1 MIKIEQEYLI
11 MDYTVKLNTA
21 LETLK
26 KFVVKSKCSPL
37 YKNRI
42 FFRQEDNGDA
52 YLFATDAKAM
62 YIYKLNSEVYNAKE
76 KMLPLEWKSWQ
87 IDKDKKIIQFTIDD
101 WAAPPVKRFIK
112 ANNSPFSI
120 EIQDRKAFISF
131 CETALKKYSDRIK
144 KEYVVIQFCREGEAF
159 CVKSGINDTVFG
171 YHFDNCAADNIALCN
186 KDIVDLLIKRPITL
200 NAKRLKTILSCLK
213 TKTLIFD
220 FYKDLSA
227 IKFSD
232 GRNYYWLAVAFIQR

>member
-1 MIKIEQEYLI
+1 MIEIEQQYLI
-11 MDYTVKLNTA
+11 MDYTDELNTA
-21 LETLK
+21 LDTLK
-26 KFVVKSKCSPL
+26 KFVVKSKCRPL
-37 YKNRI
+37 YKNLI

-62 YIYKLNSEVYNAKE
+62 YIYKLDSEVCNAK
-76 KMLPLEWKSWQ
+76 KRVLPLEWKSWQ

-144 KEYVVIQFCREGEAF
+144 KEYVVIQFCREGEAL

-186 KDIVDLLIKRPITL
+186 KDIFDLLLKRPITL

-220 FYKDLSA
+220 FYEDLSA

-232 GRNYYWLAVAFIQR
+232 G

>member
-1 MIKIEQEYLI
+1 MIRIKQEYLI
-11 MDYTVKLNTA
+11 MDYTDELNTA
-21 LETLK
+21 LDTLK
-26 KFVVKSKCSPL
+26 KFVVKSKCLPL

-62 YIYKLNSEVYNAKE
+62 YIYKLNSEVCNVEE
-76 KMLPLEWKSWQ
+76 KVLPLEWESRQ
-87 IDKDKKIIQFTIDD
+87 IDKDKKIIRFTI
-101 WAAPPVKRFIK
+101 
-112 ANNSPFSI
+112 I
-120 EIQDRKAFISF
+120 ELQDRKAFINF
-131 CETALKKYSDRIK
+131 CETALKKYSDRTK

-159 CVKSGINDTVFG
+159 CIKSGINDTVFG
-171 YHFDNCAADNIALCN
+171 YHFDTCAPDNMALCN
-186 KDIVDLLIKRPITL
+186 KDIFDLLLKHPITL

-220 FYKDLSA
+220 FYENISA

-232 GRNYYWLAVAFIQR
+232 GRNYYWLAVAIQR

>member
-1 MIKIEQEYLI
+1 MIKIEQQYMI
-11 MDYTVKLNTA
+11 MDYTDELKTA
-21 LETLK
+21 VNTLK

-42 FFRQEDNGDA
+42 FFRQEDNGDTLL
-52 YLFATDAKAM
+52 YATDAKAM
-62 YIYKLNSEVYNAKE
+62 YIYKLNSEVCNVKE
-76 KMLPLEWKSWQ
+76 RMLPLEWKSWQ

-120 EIQDRKAFISF
+120 ELQDRKAFISF

-186 KDIVDLLIKRPITL
+186 KDIFDLLLKRPITL

-220 FYKDLSA
+220 FYENPSA

-232 GRNYYWLAVAFIQR
+232 GRNYYWLAVAIQR